1 MFLLGELTSSQMLES
16 AQRLNAIVD
25 DFEAALGTLSEILQH
40 IEEVK
45 PNNRLRVVML
55 NNTIVA
61 LTATIEEALRGLFQ
75 EYLSILEESFED
87 HRRLRQALQK
97 ANLDC
102 AIQDL
107 RKYKNGGDFK
117 TAAIVVSNLEKC
129 LTGQSGY
136 QLLKEH
142 LAFNQRNFKSQQVT
156 EISKNVGISSL
167 WERICDCRE
176 IEDFAGETIVAA
188 RVTRLTSE
196 WNKIFEERDLVVHRI
211 SQANGWASELIQQ
224 SIDLSKLV
232 VKRIATCL
240 SDDADELRRADV
252 RGV

>member
-1 MFLLGELTSSQMLES
+1 MSRRSSMAEA
-16 AQRLNAIVD
+16 AQRFDAIID
-25 DFEAALGTLSEILQH
+25 DFEVAIATLSEVLQH
-40 IEEVK
+40 GEETK

-75 EYLSILEESFED
+75 EYLSILEESFVD

-107 RKYKNGGDFK
+107 RKYKNNEDFK

-129 LTGQSGY
+129 LTGQPGY
-136 QLLKEH
+136 QLLKAQ
-142 LAFNQRNFKSQQVT
+142 LTYNQRNFKSQQVT

-167 WERICDCRE
+167 WQQICDCRE
-176 IEDFAGETIVAA
+176 IEEFTGETIVDA
-188 RVTRLTSE
+188 RVTRLTGD
-196 WNKIFEERDLVVHRI
+196 WNRIFEERDLVVHRI
-211 SQANGWASELIQQ
+211 SQASGWASELIQL
-224 SIDLSKLV
+224 SIEISKIV
-232 VKRIATCL
+232 VKRIASCL
-240 SDDADELRRADV
+240 SIDADELRNQH
-252 RGV
+252 

>member
-1 MFLLGELTSSQMLES
+1 MAEAT
-16 AQRLNAIVD
+16 QRFDAIID
-25 DFEAALGTLSEILQH
+25 DFEAALATLSEVLEH
-40 IEEVK
+40 VEETK
-45 PNNRLRVVML
+45 PNSRLRVVML

-107 RKYKNGGDFK
+107 RKYKNNEDFN

-129 LTGQSGY
+129 LTGQPGY
-136 QLLKEH
+136 QLLKEQ
-142 LAFNQRNFKSQQVT
+142 LTYNQRNFKSHQVT

-167 WERICDCRE
+167 WQQICDGRE
-176 IEDFAGETIVAA
+176 IEEFTGETIVDA
-188 RVTRLTSE
+188 RVTRLTGD
-196 WNKIFEERDLVVHRI
+196 WNKIFDERDLVVHRI
-211 SQANGWASELIQQ
+211 SQASGWVGTPLKSAIA
-224 SIDLSKLV
+224 
-232 VKRIATCL
+232 VKQTGHRYA
-240 SDDADELRRADV
+240 AKRPGVGAKRRWSFV
-252 RGV
+252 S